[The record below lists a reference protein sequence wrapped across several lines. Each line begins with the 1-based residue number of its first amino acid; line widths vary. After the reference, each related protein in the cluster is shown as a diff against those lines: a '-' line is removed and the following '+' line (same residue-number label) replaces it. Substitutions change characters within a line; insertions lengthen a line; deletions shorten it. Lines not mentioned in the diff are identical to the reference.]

1 MKLEIKKIEEN
12 KYIVKYGR
20 DNELD
25 ISIESENWNS
35 EGINKFLIKLATTT
49 VDENRIELDF
59 DEQEYEKNKV
69 YNHIVELFREFANEY
84 NKLLE
89 NKNINI

>member
-49 VDENRIELDF
+49 VDENRIELNF

-89 NKNINI
+89 NNNI

>member
-1 MKLEIKKIEEN
+1 MKLEIRKIEEN
-12 KYIVKYGR
+12 KYIAKYGR

-25 ISIESENWNS
+25 ISLESENWNS
-35 EGINKFLIKLATTT
+35 EGINKFLIKLATSTA
-49 VDENRIELDF
+49 DENQIELDF

-69 YNHIVELFREFANEY
+69 YNHIVELFKEFANEY

-89 NKNINI
+89 NKNNNI

>member
-49 VDENRIELDF
+49 VDENRIELNF

-89 NKNINI
+89 NKNNNI